1 MAKPYQDGKSWA
13 FRLRL
18 QGQDIFRSGFPSE
31 ASAKKEMNT
40 LRAEI
45 ENADKA
51 SGNGPFQTSLGIAL
65 SDYARQKLPYL
76 KSATQEA
83 RRINTYLRLLSL
95 PAIQLEALEA
105 PTEGANRQLRHFNV
119 TLVREQGRNIVNSL
133 KAHRA
138 QQAQQNVEVDRLRK
152 QLASTPVADVRLHQV
167 QSLVDAMRDAGS
179 SPATIGLVRAL
190 LRSFFNHARQQWKW
204 TRPFDNPAGKGLN
217 LPTVDNARDR
227 VLTQQDWERVH
238 VYLKEYNNPY
248 AFPMVCLLLESAMRI
263 GEPLVHVRW
272 CDIDW
277 ANSILHLPDGKT
289 GKRKVPLSPNAV
301 RLLEEMK
308 DADVDYAPEERIF
321 RTTYE
326 AIKKAW
332 SQSCKKAGI
341 TNIRIHDLRHTSAT
355 RYALQF
361 NGNLP
366 FLKVITGHKTD
377 AMLNRYIN
385 IKAEHV
391 ALAMHEKEIPPEL
404 APAGYLGRQKPSDEK
419 ELAPQELVM
428 QDLPSNVI
436 QGNFGRAVA

>member
-31 ASAKKEMNT
+31 AAARKEMNT

-83 RRINTYLRLLSL
+83 RRINAYLRLLSL
-95 PAIQLEALEA
+95 PVIQLETLEA

-138 QQAQQNVEVDRLRK
+138 QQAEQNAEVDRLRK

-167 QSLVDAMRDAGS
+167 QSLMDAMRDAGS
-179 SPATIGLVRAL
+179 SPATIGLERAL

-217 LPTVDNARDR
+217 LPTIDNARDR

-272 CDIDW
+272 SDVDW
-277 ANSILHLPDGKT
+277 AHSILHLPDGKT

-301 RLLEEMK
+301 RLLEELK
-308 DADVDYAPEERIF
+308 DADVDYAPEEKIF

-332 SQSCKKAGI
+332 TQSCKKAGI
-341 TNIRIHDLRHTSAT
+341 TDIRLHDLRHTSAT
-355 RYALQF
+355 RYAIEF

-366 FLKVITGHKTD
+366 YLKVITGHKTD

-391 ALAMHEKEIPPEL
+391 ALAMHKKEIPPEL
-404 APAGYLGRQKPSDEK
+404 APAGYLGKLDPNAQTT
-419 ELAPQELVM
+419 LAHTKLAA
-428 QDLPSNVI
+428 NVI
-436 QGNFGRAVA
+436 QGNFGRAAA

>member
-31 ASAKKEMNT
+31 AAARKEMNT

-83 RRINTYLRLLSL
+83 RRINAYLRPLSL
-95 PAIQLEALEA
+95 PVIQLEALEA
-105 PTEGANRQLRHFNV
+105 PTEGANHQLRHFNV

-138 QQAQQNVEVDRLRK
+138 QQAEQNAEVDRLRK

-167 QSLVDAMRDAGS
+167 QSLIDAMRDAGS
-179 SPATIGLVRAL
+179 SPATIGLERAM

-238 VYLKEYNNPY
+238 V
-248 AFPMVCLLLESAMRI
+248 MVCLLLESAMRI

-272 CDIDW
+272 SDVDW
-277 ANSILHLPDGKT
+277 AHSILHLPDGKT

-301 RLLEEMK
+301 RLLEELR
-308 DADVDYAPEERIF
+308 DADVDYAPEEKIF

-332 SQSCKKAGI
+332 TQSCKQAGI
-341 TNIRIHDLRHTSAT
+341 TDIRLHDLRHTSAT
-355 RYALQF
+355 RYAIEF

-366 FLKVITGHKTD
+366 YLKVITGHKTD

-391 ALAMHEKEIPPEL
+391 ALAMHKKEIPPEL
-404 APAGYLGRQKPSDEK
+404 APAGYLGKLDPNAPTTLAHTK
-419 ELAPQELVM
+419 LAP
-428 QDLPSNVI
+428 NVI
-436 QGNFGRAVA
+436 QGNFGRAAA